1 MFITFLHDP
10 FADYVLSQ
18 LNQVHFNV
26 TLPNAAGRT
35 SASESGGLEF
45 KRRTLSRLL
54 WQVYRSCTKHTECV
68 RLDRHALLSQTSVY
82 YSLEQKE
89 HL

>member
-1 MFITFLHDP
+1 MTCYVRLPHFIRTRRMFITFLHDP

-54 WQVYRSCTKHTECV
+54 
-68 RLDRHALLSQTSVY
+68 
-82 YSLEQKE
+82 
-89 HL
+89 